1 MVLLKLS
8 SFTFSFLIFK
18 SEALYRYC
26 QLQNKRGM
34 RMQELEYLKQL
45 DKFGMKPGLER
56 MNLLLEYLDNPEQ
69 DLDIIHIAGTNGKG
83 STSALLTSIYKEAG
97 YKVGTYNSPEIVKF
111 NERMRINDEYISDER
126 LAELVRQIKPVVE
139 KVDSDVGHPTF
150 FEVVTAVAILYFA
163 QENVDL
169 AILEVGM
176 GGLLDATNV
185 GQSLISV
192 ITNVSLDHTDYLGD
206 TLSEITAEKGG
217 IIKEGQA
224 VITAATKREV
234 KKKLAEIAVEKE
246 ADLINIYDYFLWEK
260 KESTAMVQ
268 NLEISGLRDNYQG
281 LKLPLLG
288 EYQVLNTVTAVAVV
302 EILYNSYPVSA
313 SFIEQGISEVNWPG
327 RMEVV
332 AQNPT
337 VILDGAHN
345 KAGAHQLRLE
355 LEKLDYE
362 RLIIVLSILG
372 DKDYQGIID
381 ELMQVTD
388 KVILTEN
395 QNPRAAKISE
405 LKKYVQNYEVEISE
419 EQKLGVAAQ
428 SAVAEANQNDVV
440 LIGGSLYTVGEVRAE
455 LIADSN
461 CKN

>member
-1 MVLLKLS
+1 
-8 SFTFSFLIFK
+8 
-18 SEALYRYC
+18 
-26 QLQNKRGM
+26 
-34 RMQELEYLKQL
+34 MQELEYLKQL